1 MSLVYT
7 LLFFVPPWSTKYFH
21 RLPCWHTAPP
31 CVTPISCCVDMTVV
45 RSMTW
50 HIQLRDERCRF
61 TSFERGVW
69 DHFPF
74 IYKNAKQEKKRE
86 EYTQNSV
93 LIYEN
98 TTWVSST
105 EYLWGFLSPCEK
117 SECAWNQ
124 PRAQAQTAQNAQ
136 GWVPGKSPGELLL
149 GMFPTRSVKDEG
161 LTAFIGAKFFSLT
174 FATKVT

>member
-86 EYTQNSV
+86 EYTEFCAYIWKYYLGFFNRVFMGFFVPLWEEWMCLKPAQS
-93 LIYEN
+93 
-98 TTWVSST
+98 TSSDC
-105 EYLWGFLSPCEK
+105 SK
-117 SECAWNQ
+117 AECLGKALERYSWACFPQGVWRMKAWL
-124 PRAQAQTAQNAQ
+124 
-136 GWVPGKSPGELLL
+136 LLL
-149 GMFPTRSVKDEG
+149 GLS
-161 LTAFIGAKFFSLT
+161 FSP
-174 FATKVT
+174 